1 MPTAPCAMRGAA
13 FQVKWHM
20 RKFARFRIVGRRLL
34 QALPVVILSTFIV
47 FGLLKLVPGDVA
59 VTLAGDNASDQRIAE
74 IREIYGL
81 NQPFLVQY
89 GSWLF
94 KALHGDLS
102 KSLISNEAVLTAIQR
117 CLPHTILIVVLA
129 LLTALVIGI
138 PLGIAAATKPGSWID
153 GFVMAIASLG
163 VAVPNFW
170 LGMLLVAFFSL
181 QLNWLPATGAASLM
195 KDPWV
200 ALSHAILPAVALAS
214 GGIAEVARQLRSSLV
229 EILSSQQVRTL
240 HAKGLPPSSILWR
253 HGLKNVSVNLL
264 TVVSLLANRMLA
276 ATVVVEAVFAIP
288 GMGGLIVNAAMNRD
302 FPVVQ
307 GVVFAMVLIV
317 VCINLL
323 TDILY
328 SVLDPR
334 ISS

>member
-1 MPTAPCAMRGAA
+1 MR
-13 FQVKWHM
+13 HS
-20 RKFARFRIVGRRLL
+20 ARFRIVGRRLL
-34 QALPVVILSTFIV
+34 QALPVIVLSTFIV
-47 FGLLKLVPGDVA
+47 FGLLKLVPGDIA

-89 GSWLF
+89 GTWLF
-94 KALHGDLS
+94 KAAHGDLS
-102 KSLISNEAVLTAIQR
+102 SSLISNEAVLTSIQR
-117 CLPHTILIVVLA
+117 CLPHTLLIVALA
-129 LLTALVIGI
+129 LLIALIVGI

-153 GFVMAIASLG
+153 STVMAIASLG

-170 LGMLLVAFFSL
+170 LGMLLVAFFAL
-181 QLNWLPATGAASLM
+181 QLNWLPATGAVSLM
-195 KDPWV
+195 KDPWA

-307 GVVFAMVLIV
+307 GVVFTMVLIV
-317 VCINLL
+317 VSLNLL

>member
-1 MPTAPCAMRGAA
+1 MLNAA
-13 FQVKWHM
+13 RLH
-20 RKFARFRIVGRRLL
+20 IIGRRLL
-34 QALPVVILSTFIV
+34 QAIPVVVLSTFIV

-59 VTLAGDNASDQRIAE
+59 VTLAGDNASEQRIAE
-74 IREIYGL
+74 IRELYGL
-81 NQPFLVQY
+81 NQPFLLQY
-89 GSWLF
+89 GSWLA
-94 KALHGDLS
+94 KAVQGDLS
-102 KSLISNEAVLTAIQR
+102 NSLVSNEAVLTSIQR
-117 CLPHTILIVVLA
+117 CLPHTLLIVTLA
-129 LLTALVIGI
+129 LFTALLIGV

-153 GFVMAIASLG
+153 GVVMAIASLG

-181 QLNWLPATGAASLM
+181 QLNWLPATGAVAFT
-195 KDPWV
+195 KDPW
-200 ALSHAILPAVALAS
+200 ASLSHAILPALALAS
-214 GGIAEVARQLRSSLV
+214 GGVAEVARQLRSSLV

-264 TVVSLLANRMLA
+264 TVISLLANRMLA

-288 GMGGLIVNAAMNRD
+288 GMGGLIVNAAMHRD

-307 GVVFAMVLIV
+307 GVVFTMVLIV
-317 VCINLL
+317 VSLNLL

-334 ISS
+334 IAT

>member
-1 MPTAPCAMRGAA
+1 MITAA
-13 FQVKWHM
+13 KLS
-20 RKFARFRIVGRRLL
+20 IIGRRLL
-34 QALPVVILSTFIV
+34 QTLPVIVLSTFIV

-59 VTLAGDNASDQRIAE
+59 VTLAGDNASEQRIAE

-81 NQPFLVQY
+81 DRPFFVQY
-89 GSWLF
+89 GTWLW
-94 KALHGDLS
+94 KAAQGDLS
-102 KSLISNEAVLTAIQR
+102 NSLVSSEAVLTSIKR
-117 CLPHTILIVVLA
+117 CLPHTLLIVAMALMLA
-129 LLTALVIGI
+129 LLVGI
-138 PLGIAAATKPGSWID
+138 PLGIAAASRPGSWID
-153 GFVMAIASLG
+153 SFVMAVASLG

-170 LGMLLVAFFSL
+170 LGMLLVAFFAL
-181 QLNWLPATGAASLM
+181 EMNWLPATGAVAFAQ
-195 KDPWV
+195 DPWG
-200 ALSHAILPAVALAS
+200 ALRHALLPAVALAS

-288 GMGGLIVNAAMNRD
+288 GMGSLIVNAAMNRD

-317 VCINLL
+317 VGLNLL

-334 ISS
+334 IS

>member
-1 MPTAPCAMRGAA
+1 MITAA
-13 FQVKWHM
+13 KLS
-20 RKFARFRIVGRRLL
+20 IIGRRLL
-34 QALPVVILSTFIV
+34 QTLPVIVLSTFIV

-59 VTLAGDNASDQRIAE
+59 VTLAGDNASEQRITE

-81 NQPFLVQY
+81 DRPFFVQY
-89 GSWLF
+89 GTWLW
-94 KALHGDLS
+94 KAAHGDLS
-102 KSLISNEAVLTAIQR
+102 NSLISSEAVLTSIKR
-117 CLPHTILIVVLA
+117 CLPHTLLIVALAMVLA
-129 LLTALVIGI
+129 LLVGI
-138 PLGIAAATKPGSWID
+138 PLGIAAASRPGSWTD
-153 GFVMAIASLG
+153 SLVMAIASLG

-170 LGMLLVAFFSL
+170 LGMLLVAFFAL
-181 QLNWLPATGAASLM
+181 EMNWLPATGAVAFAQ
-195 KDPWV
+195 DPWG
-200 ALSHAILPAVALAS
+200 ALRHAILPAVALAS

-288 GMGGLIVNAAMNRD
+288 GMGSLIVNAAMNRD

-317 VCINLL
+317 VGLNLL

-334 ISS
+334 IS

>member
-1 MPTAPCAMRGAA
+1 MLNAPRL
-13 FQVKWHM
+13 
-20 RKFARFRIVGRRLL
+20 RIVGRRLL
-34 QALPVVILSTFIV
+34 HAVPVVVLSTFIV

-59 VTLAGDNASDQRIAE
+59 VTLAGDNASEQRIAE
-74 IREIYGL
+74 IRELYGL

-89 GSWLF
+89 GSWLA
-94 KALHGDLS
+94 KAVQGDLS
-102 KSLISNEAVLTAIQR
+102 NSLVSSEAVLTSIER
-117 CLPHTILIVVLA
+117 CLPHTLLIVALA
-129 LLTALVIGI
+129 LLTALLIGV
-138 PLGIAAATKPGSWID
+138 PLGIAAAAKPGSWID
-153 GFVMAIASLG
+153 GIVMAVASLG

-181 QLNWLPATGAASLM
+181 QLNWLPATGAVSLM
-195 KDPWV
+195 KDPAA
-200 ALSHAILPAVALAS
+200 ALSHALLPALALAS

-229 EILSSQQVRTL
+229 EIMSSQQVRTL

-264 TVVSLLANRMLA
+264 TVISLLANRMLA

-307 GVVFAMVLIV
+307 GVVFTMVLIV
-317 VCINLL
+317 VALNLL

>member
-1 MPTAPCAMRGAA
+1 MRGAA

-20 RKFARFRIVGRRLL
+20 RKSARLRIVGRRLL

-307 GVVFAMVLIV
+307 GVVFTMVLIV
-317 VCINLL
+317 VSINLL

>member
-1 MPTAPCAMRGAA
+1 MITAA
-13 FQVKWHM
+13 K
-20 RKFARFRIVGRRLL
+20 ISIIGRRLL
-34 QALPVVILSTFIV
+34 QAVPVIVLSTFIV

-59 VTLAGDNASDQRIAE
+59 VTLAGDNASEQRIAE

-81 NQPFLVQY
+81 DRPFLVQY
-89 GSWLF
+89 GSWLV
-94 KALHGDLS
+94 KAVQGNLS
-102 KSLISNEAVLTAIQR
+102 NSLVSSEAVLTSIKR
-117 CLPHTILIVVLA
+117 CLPHTLLIVSLA
-129 LLTALVIGI
+129 LLIALLVGI
-138 PLGIAAATKPGSWID
+138 PLGIAAASRPGSWLD

-170 LGMLLVAFFSL
+170 LGMLLVAFFAL
-181 QLNWLPATGAASLM
+181 QLNWLPATGAVPFATN
-195 KDPWV
+195 PWLS
-200 ALSHAILPAVALAS
+200 LSHAILPATALAA
-214 GGIAEVARQLRSSLV
+214 GGIAEVGRQLRSSLV

-240 HAKGLPPSSILWR
+240 HAKGLSPSAILWR

-307 GVVFAMVLIV
+307 GVVFVMVMIV
-317 VCINLL
+317 VSLNLL

-328 SVLDPR
+328 SMLDPR
-334 ISS
+334 IS

>member
-1 MPTAPCAMRGAA
+1 M
-13 FQVKWHM
+13 F
-20 RKFARFRIVGRRLL
+20 
-34 QALPVVILSTFIV
+34 QALPVVVLSTFIV

-129 LLTALVIGI
+129 LLTALIIGI

-181 QLNWLPATGAASLM
+181 
-195 KDPWV
+195 
-200 ALSHAILPAVALAS
+200 
-214 GGIAEVARQLRSSLV
+214 
-229 EILSSQQVRTL
+229 
-240 HAKGLPPSSILWR
+240 
-253 HGLKNVSVNLL
+253 
-264 TVVSLLANRMLA
+264 
-276 ATVVVEAVFAIP
+276 
-288 GMGGLIVNAAMNRD
+288 
-302 FPVVQ
+302 
-307 GVVFAMVLIV
+307 
-317 VCINLL
+317 
-323 TDILY
+323 
-328 SVLDPR
+328 
-334 ISS
+334 

>member
-1 MPTAPCAMRGAA
+1 MLTAA
-13 FQVKWHM
+13 KL
-20 RKFARFRIVGRRLL
+20 RIIGRRLL
-34 QALPVVILSTFIV
+34 QTVPVIVLSTFIV

-59 VTLAGDNASDQRIAE
+59 VTLAGDNASEQRIDE
-74 IREIYGL
+74 IRQNYGL
-81 NQPFLVQY
+81 DRPFLVQY
-89 GSWLF
+89 GTWLW
-94 KALHGDLS
+94 KAAHGDLS
-102 KSLISNEAVLTAIQR
+102 KSLISSEAVLTSIER
-117 CLPHTILIVVLA
+117 CLPHTLLIVTLA
-129 LLTALVIGI
+129 LLMALLVGI
-138 PLGIAAATKPGSWID
+138 PLGIAAASRPGSRLDFI
-153 GFVMAIASLG
+153 VMAIASLG

-170 LGMLLVAFFSL
+170 LGMLLVAFFAL
-181 QLNWLPATGAASLM
+181 ELNWLPATGAVAFSAN
-195 KDPWV
+195 PWG

-240 HAKGLPPSSILWR
+240 HAKGLSPSAILWR

-288 GMGGLIVNAAMNRD
+288 GMGGLIVNAAMHRD

-317 VCINLL
+317 VTLNLV

-328 SVLDPR
+328 SILDPR
-334 ISS
+334 IA

>member
-1 MPTAPCAMRGAA
+1 
-13 FQVKWHM
+13 M
-20 RKFARFRIVGRRLL
+20 RKSARLRIVGRRLL

-59 VTLAGDNASDQRIAE
+59 VTLAGDNASEQRIAE

-81 NQPFLVQY
+81 NQPLLVQY